1 MSNRKANGVYR
12 GLAFP
17 ALIVLLF
24 LFALPLYFT
33 FSKAFEGGFDTL
45 KSVFTSPYSYR
56 LVRFTVVESL
66 LSAFISCLIALPFA
80 AFYASYDFK
89 LRKLTLTLSALSFTI
104 PSILVVLGFVIFYGN
119 NGVLNNMLKSIFS
132 LEESPIRILYTFPA
146 IILAHVYLNLPVAF
160 NLITNGW
167 TSLTRGEE
175 MASYTLKK
183 GKMKTFLS
191 ITLPKLRGVIA
202 NAFVI
207 IFLFCFSSFAI
218 VMVLGGSPE
227 YSTLESEIYRR
238 AHISLDY
245 SGASALSIFSFIIT
259 TIALSLSYIGR
270 RKEKME
276 RRESALKKIRKKKGK
291 ALAAL
296 MTLAMLLFILPP
308 MLSILY
314 RSFFDRR
321 GDFSLESWNTISSA
335 SSFLSAILNS
345 LFIAMTSAIL
355 ATVLAE
361 NIAMYSIKCKSR
373 IAPLFATLPLATGS
387 VTLGLGYNFLAAK
400 IGLSSIYTDYLLIL
414 ATHLVLSIP
423 FAIRTMLPGAKEIPQ
438 RVSEASYTLKKSAFE
453 TYMRTERPLLKS
465 YRRKAFIFAFALSLG
480 EVNATLALAGG
491 RITTLPILI
500 YRLIG
505 SYNYQGASALGSVLL
520 ILAFIVF
527 IMGERIGKKEGTWNI
542 SR

>member
-1 MSNRKANGVYR
+1 MSNRKANGIYR

-132 LEESPIRILYTFPA
+132 LDESPIRILYTFPA

-167 TSLTRGEE
+167 TSLARSEE

-291 ALAAL
+291 VLAAL

-321 GDFSLESWNTISSA
+321 GDFSLESWNTIFSA

-345 LFIAMTSAIL
+345 LFIAMTSAVL

-361 NIAMYSIKCKSR
+361 NIAMYSVKCKSR

>member
-1 MSNRKANGVYR
+1 MSNRKANGIYR

-17 ALIVLLF
+17 ALIVLVF

-132 LEESPIRILYTFPA
+132 LDESPIRILYTFPA

-167 TSLTRGEE
+167 TSLARSEE

-291 ALAAL
+291 VLAAL

-321 GDFSLESWNTISSA
+321 GDFSLESWNTLFSA

-345 LFIAMTSAIL
+345 LFIAMTSAVL

-361 NIAMYSIKCKSR
+361 NIAMYSVKCKSR

-387 VTLGLGYNFLAAK
+387 VTLGLGYNFLAAN

-491 RITTLPILI
+491 KITTLPILI

>member
-132 LEESPIRILYTFPA
+132 LDESPIRILYTFPA

-167 TSLTRGEE
+167 TSLARSEE

-291 ALAAL
+291 VLAAL

-321 GDFSLESWNTISSA
+321 GDFSLESWNTIFSA

-345 LFIAMTSAIL
+345 LFIAMTSAVL

-361 NIAMYSIKCKSR
+361 NIAMYSVKCKSR

-491 RITTLPILI
+491 KITTLPILI

>member
-1 MSNRKANGVYR
+1 MSNRKANGIYR

-17 ALIVLLF
+17 ALIVLVF

-119 NGVLNNMLKSIFS
+119 NGVLNNMLKSIFH
-132 LEESPIRILYTFPA
+132 LDESPIRILYTFPA

-167 TSLTRGEE
+167 TSMARNEE

-291 ALAAL
+291 VLAAL

-321 GDFSLESWNTISSA
+321 GDFSLESWNTIFSA

-345 LFIAMTSAIL
+345 LFIAMTSAVL

-361 NIAMYSIKCKSR
+361 NMAMYSVKCKSR

>member
-1 MSNRKANGVYR
+1 MSRKRVNGIYR
-12 GLAFP
+12 GLAAP
-17 ALIVLLF
+17 ALIILFF

-33 FSKAFEGGFDTL
+33 FSMAFSDGLESIR
-45 KSVFTSPYSYR
+45 SVFLSPYSYR
-56 LVRFTVVESL
+56 LVRFTVIESL
-66 LSAFISCLIALPFA
+66 LSALLSTALALPFA
-80 AFYASYDFK
+80 AFYASYDFRF
-89 LRKLTLTLSALSFTI
+89 RKMTLALSALSFTI

-119 NGVLNNMLKSIFS
+119 NGVLNNILKSIFGF
-132 LEESPIRILYTFPA
+132 EKSPVRILYTFSA

-167 TSLTRGEE
+167 MSLPKSEE
-175 MASYTLKK
+175 DASYMLKK
-183 GKMKTFLS
+183 GRMKTFFS

-227 YSTLESEIYRR
+227 YSTLESETYRR

-259 TIALSLSYIGR
+259 TLALLLSFIGR
-270 RKEKME
+270 RNEKLV
-276 RRESALKKIRKKKGK
+276 REGGRIRKAEKKK
-291 ALAAL
+291 TKVMAFILTSL
-296 MTLAMLLFILPP
+296 MLLFILPP

-314 RSFFDRR
+314 RSFFDRT
-321 GDFSLESWNTISSA
+321 GNFSLESWNTIFSA
-335 SSFLSAILNS
+335 SSFLSAIVNS
-345 LFIAMTSAIL
+345 LVIAIVASL
-355 ATVLAE
+355 LSVLLAE
-361 NIAMYSIKCKSR
+361 NIAMYAVKCRSR

-387 VTLGLGYNFLAAK
+387 VTLGLGYNFLAAH
-400 IGLSSIYTDYLLIL
+400 IPFSSTCLDYAMIL

-423 FAIRTMLPGAKEIPQ
+423 FAIRTILPGAKEIPE
-438 RVSEASYTLKKSAFE
+438 RVSEASYTLKKSGFE
-453 TYMRTERPLLKS
+453 TYIRTERPLLRN

-480 EVNATLALAGG
+480 EVNATLSLAGG
-491 RITTLPILI
+491 RIETLPILI

-527 IMGERIGKKEGTWNI
+527 LLGERIGKKERRWNT
-542 SR
+542 SK

>member
-1 MSNRKANGVYR
+1 MSNRKANGIYR

-17 ALIVLLF
+17 ALIVLVF

-245 SGASALSIFSFIIT
+245 SGALH
-259 TIALSLSYIGR
+259 
-270 RKEKME
+270 
-276 RRESALKKIRKKKGK
+276 
-291 ALAAL
+291 
-296 MTLAMLLFILPP
+296 
-308 MLSILY
+308 
-314 RSFFDRR
+314 
-321 GDFSLESWNTISSA
+321 
-335 SSFLSAILNS
+335 
-345 LFIAMTSAIL
+345 
-355 ATVLAE
+355 
-361 NIAMYSIKCKSR
+361 
-373 IAPLFATLPLATGS
+373 
-387 VTLGLGYNFLAAK
+387 
-400 IGLSSIYTDYLLIL
+400 LLI
-414 ATHLVLSIP
+414 HNNYDS
-423 FAIRTMLPGAKEIPQ
+423 PQ
-438 RVSEASYTLKKSAFE
+438 
-453 TYMRTERPLLKS
+453 PLLHREEK
-465 YRRKAFIFAFALSLG
+465 G
-480 EVNATLALAGG
+480 ED
-491 RITTLPILI
+491 
-500 YRLIG
+500 
-505 SYNYQGASALGSVLL
+505 
-520 ILAFIVF
+520 
-527 IMGERIGKKEGTWNI
+527 GKKRKR
-542 SR
+542 S

>member
-1 MSNRKANGVYR
+1 MSNRKANGIYR

-17 ALIVLLF
+17 ALIVLVF

-132 LEESPIRILYTFPA
+132 LDESPIRILYTFPA

-167 TSLTRGEE
+167 TSLARSEE

-291 ALAAL
+291 VLAAL

-321 GDFSLESWNTISSA
+321 GDFSLESWNTIFSA

-345 LFIAMTSAIL
+345 LFIAMTSAVL
-355 ATVLAE
+355 ATVLA
-361 NIAMYSIKCKSR
+361 MYSVKCKSR

>member
-1 MSNRKANGVYR
+1 MSNRKANGIYR

-17 ALIVLLF
+17 ALIVLVF

-167 TSLTRGEE
+167 TSLARSEE

-321 GDFSLESWNTISSA
+321 GDFSLESWNTIFSA

-361 NIAMYSIKCKSR
+361 NIAMYSVKCKSR

-423 FAIRTMLPGAKEIPQ
+423 FAIRTMLPGVKEIPQ

>member
-1 MSNRKANGVYR
+1 MSNRKANGIYR

-17 ALIVLLF
+17 ALIVLVF

-167 TSLTRGEE
+167 TSLARNEE

-291 ALAAL
+291 TLAAL

-308 MLSILY
+308 MISILY

-321 GDFSLESWNTISSA
+321 GDFSLESWNTIFSA

-345 LFIAMTSAIL
+345 LFIAMASAIL

-361 NIAMYSIKCKSR
+361 NIAMYSVKCKSR

-453 TYMRTERPLLKS
+453 TYMRTERPLLKG

>member
-1 MSNRKANGVYR
+1 MSNRKANGIYR

-17 ALIVLLF
+17 ALIVLVF
-24 LFALPLYFT
+24 LFVLPLYFT

-119 NGVLNNMLKSIFS
+119 NGVLNNMLKSIFH
-132 LEESPIRILYTFPA
+132 LDESPIRILYTFPA

-167 TSLTRGEE
+167 TSLARSEE

-321 GDFSLESWNTISSA
+321 GDFSLESWNTIFSA

-361 NIAMYSIKCKSR
+361 NIAMYSVKCKSR

>member
-1 MSNRKANGVYR
+1 MSNRKANGIYR

-17 ALIVLLF
+17 ALIVLVF

-167 TSLTRGEE
+167 TSLARNEE

-308 MLSILY
+308 MISILY

-321 GDFSLESWNTISSA
+321 GDFSLESWNTIFSA

-345 LFIAMTSAIL
+345 LFIAMASAIL

-361 NIAMYSIKCKSR
+361 NIAMYSVKCKSR

-453 TYMRTERPLLKS
+453 TYMRTERPLLKG

>member
-1 MSNRKANGVYR
+1 MSNRKANGIYR

-17 ALIVLLF
+17 ALIVLVF

-167 TSLTRGEE
+167 TSLARGEE

-291 ALAAL
+291 TLAAL

-308 MLSILY
+308 MISILY

-321 GDFSLESWNTISSA
+321 GDFSLESWNTIFSA

-345 LFIAMTSAIL
+345 LFIAMASAIL

-361 NIAMYSIKCKSR
+361 NIAMYSVKCKSR

-453 TYMRTERPLLKS
+453 TYMRTERPLLKG